1 MGNLRPQRARGEV
14 PVNPP
19 VKEATHATP
28 GTSPAAAGSPPP
40 ATVAVDEADHGH
52 DEPVAAEPELD
63 AEGRPMPVLVPYA
76 RTGSDPEVV
85 AAQSARVAP
94 RPVRSPFWV
103 AVRSHLWLGV
113 IIVSLVGAAG
123 TAYWVLRI
131 HQRISEAAIER
142 DVAGR
147 ESAQTVRCVE
157 QQSNGAVWACGLVY
171 RATSRCLIANVNP
184 VGDWNTNEG
193 VGLCDNQPR
202 LAAILPDRI
211 TASAVEADMESQAVM
226 ANARCV
232 KAPQAKVRW
241 ACLGPPSGGNPG
253 ECMLVRVAPWIGIA
267 SEPNDV
273 CDHVPAF
280 KKHQGKT

>member
-1 MGNLRPQRARGEV
+1 MGNLRPQRGRGEAAV
-14 PVNPP
+14 SPP
-19 VKEATHATP
+19 VEEATHAAPVTP
-28 GTSPAAAGSPPP
+28 PATAGSPPT
-40 ATVAVDEADHGH
+40 ATVAVDEADDGH
-52 DEPVAAEPELD
+52 DEPVVAGPAPD
-63 AEGRPMPVLVPYA
+63 AKGRPTPVHVPYA
-76 RTGSDPEVV
+76 RADSDPEIV
-85 AAQSARVAP
+85 AAQPARAAP
-94 RPVRSPFWV
+94 RPVRSPFWL

-113 IIVSLVGAAG
+113 IILSLVGAAG
-123 TAYWVLRI
+123 TGYWALRV
-131 HQRISEAAIER
+131 HQRISETAIER

-157 QQSNGAVWACGLVY
+157 QQPNGAVWACGLVY
-171 RATSRCLIANVNP
+171 RAASRCLIANVNP

-211 TASAVEADMESQAVM
+211 TASAVEADLESQAVM

-232 KAPQAKVRW
+232 KAPRTKVRW

-253 ECMLVRVAPWIGIA
+253 ECMLVRVAPWIGIG

-280 KKHQGKT
+280 KKHHGRA